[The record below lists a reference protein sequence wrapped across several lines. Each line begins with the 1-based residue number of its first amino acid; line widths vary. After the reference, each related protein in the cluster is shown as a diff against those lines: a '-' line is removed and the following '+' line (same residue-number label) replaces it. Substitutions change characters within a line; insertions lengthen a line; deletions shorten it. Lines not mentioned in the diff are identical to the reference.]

1 MEPENNVD
9 DDLNAEK
16 ENLESPVDIADEGEQ
31 AVSDSAE
38 VAIVDLQAELDK
50 ANAKAAENWEK
61 VLLAT
66 AEVENIRRRS
76 QKDLENAHRFA
87 VEKFAKDLLA
97 VVDSFEMGLS
107 AAESAPG
114 DVTAIKEGME
124 LTYKQLMTAL
134 EKAKLVQVDPQDEPF
149 NPSLHQAMTMVPSE
163 EHAHNTVIQV
173 FQKGYTL
180 NDRLLRPA
188 MVVVSQGG
196 ATNKEPEQTKKIDE
210 QA

>member
-1 MEPENNVD
+1 MEPENKVEDELKVD
-9 DDLNAEK
+9 QDSV
-16 ENLESPVDIADEGEQ
+16 ESPVEVADEDEQ
-31 AVSDSAE
+31 VVSDSPE
-38 VAIVDLQAELDK
+38 VVIVDLQTELDK
-50 ANAKAAENWEK
+50 ASAKASENWEK

-66 AEVENIRRRS
+66 AEVENIRRRA

-97 VVDSFEMGLS
+97 VVDSFEMGLA
-107 AAESAPG
+107 AAESATG

-124 LTYKQLMTAL
+124 LTYKQLMSAL
-134 EKAKLVQVDPQDEPF
+134 EKAKLAQVDPEGETF
-149 NPSLHQAMTMVPSE
+149 NPDLHQAMTMVPSD
-163 EHAHNTVIQV
+163 EHPHNTVMQV

-180 NDRLLRPA
+180 NNRLLRPA

-196 ATNKEPEQTKKIDE
+196 APSKATEQVKKIDE